1 MEVSGHTMQLGIIGY
16 PVEHSFSPKMHNFM
30 SDKLNNDYI
39 YSAWCVEPQELRTAI
54 EGIKALGIKGVNV
67 TAPHKVAVME
77 YLDEISPQAKFL
89 GSVNTVV
96 NRNGKLYGYNTDSE
110 GFYMALKSEGIEI
123 YNAKILVLGAGGVVK
138 PTLMRLVRENP
149 KSITLATRTKEKA
162 KVIAEAIKN
171 EMCYEIK
178 TEINIL
184 DFDIVINT
192 TSAGM
197 APQLD
202 VLPIDAIEGINDLE
216 FINEHTAVI
225 DMIYNPNE
233 TRFLKEAKIRGAKT
247 MNGLNML
254 IYQGLIAYEL
264 FTGTKLPD
272 DMAKT
277 VRREV
282 FGQ

>member
-1 MEVSGHTMQLGIIGY
+1 MQLGIIGY

-277 VRREV
+277 VRCEV

>member
-1 MEVSGHTMQLGIIGY
+1 MQLGIIGY